1 MFNAHRHII
10 YLLTDI
16 NGGEM
21 RYTYD
26 NRGRLTSV
34 SAPYEIEADGQATIS
49 IEYDD
54 KNHIA
59 KTTNYDAKT
68 QNTIITYL
76 FTDNL
81 GRAIQTKNSGV
92 VDGKEVMIA
101 SGVVKFDAFGRKIAE
116 GQPVTDNTVA
126 LNTDDILNPTLTEY
140 DAQDRTVK
148 VTMPDGTTSTVEYSI
163 IEEYLKSVLTDANGH
178 VTNNYKDIRGR
189 DCKTVQHADGQE
201 IETSFYY
208 NAIGELLSDLA

>member
-1 MFNAHRHII
+1 MQSVNLVYPQMLNAYKHII
-10 YLLTDI
+10 NFDTDI

-34 SAPYEIEADGQATIS
+34 SAPYEIEAGGQATIS

-59 KTTNYDAKT
+59 KMTNYDAKT

-76 FTDNL
+76 FTNDL
-81 GRAIQTKNSGV
+81 GRAIQTKKSGV

-126 LNTDDILNPTLTEY
+126 LNTDDILNSTLTEY
-140 DAQDRTVK
+140 DAQDRPVK
-148 VTMPDGTTSTVEYSI
+148 VTIQYGLFRMQWHCSM
-163 IEEYLKSVLTDANGH
+163 
-178 VTNNYKDIRGR
+178 
-189 DCKTVQHADGQE
+189 CC
-201 IETSFYY
+201 
-208 NAIGELLSDLA
+208 IGGV